1 VPESVVISSTMPSL
15 HKVAGRPVTICHGI
29 GVEAWP
35 CERLW
40 GLETRN
46 PTGVT
51 GREALLA
58 LPSGRDAWPI
68 VGTINIDTA

>member
-1 VPESVVISSTMPSL
+1 MPSP
-15 HKVAGRPVTICHGI
+15 HKVAGRPVTTCHGI

-35 CERLW
+35 RERLW

-46 PTGVT
+46 PTRVT

-58 LPSGRDAWPI
+58 VPSGRDAWPI
-68 VGTINIDTA
+68 VIIISIGTASITKRP